1 MPAVPPE
8 NTNYMILGFAVVV
21 IILAALVVYLVLKAR
36 SLRADLERLEA
47 LEAEEQP
54 SAGQAANQAAAH
66 ATAPGGTPRQDIS
79 T

>member
-1 MPAVPPE
+1 MPVVPPE

-54 SAGQAANQAAAH
+54 SARKAAAP
-66 ATAPGGTPRQDIS
+66 AAAPGGTPHQDIS